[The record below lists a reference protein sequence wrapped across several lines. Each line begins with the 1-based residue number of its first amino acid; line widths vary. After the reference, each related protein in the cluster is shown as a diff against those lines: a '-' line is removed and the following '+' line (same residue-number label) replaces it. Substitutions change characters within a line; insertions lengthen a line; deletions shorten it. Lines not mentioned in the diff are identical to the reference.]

1 MKFIVSS
8 SLLYKEIQVLGGIIN
23 SSNTLPILD
32 NFLFEINNNILVLRS
47 SDLES
52 TMTSQ
57 IQIESTSTDK
67 IAISAKLLTDILK
80 TFSEQPLTFIKTDN
94 NTIEISAS
102 NGKYSLAYLNGDEFP
117 KQVEILDAHETVIN
131 GSDLGNAINS
141 TIFASGT
148 DDLRPVMSGV
158 FFQFNSE
165 SLKFVATD
173 AHKLVKFETTEY
185 TASEVSEF
193 IMPKKPL
200 QILKGILQTVDSDLT
215 IQHNDSNAKFIF
227 DKSSITCRLI
237 DGKFPNYEAVIPKD
251 NPNVLTIDR
260 QLFLNSARRV
270 SIFSNKTTNQVRLKL
285 AGSLLNISAEDFDFS
300 NKADENLECQY
311 SGDDIQIGFN
321 SKFLIEML
329 NNLDS
334 DMITLSMSHPNR
346 AGIIRPLIDSGE
358 SRESITMLVMPVML
372 NDNDQSADSLTP
384 SGDFL

>member
-8 SLLYKEIQVLGGIIN
+8 SSLYKELQILSGIIN

-32 NFLFEINNNILVLRS
+32 NFLFEINNNILVLSS

-57 IQIESTSTDK
+57 IEIESTSTDK

-200 QILKGILQTVDSDLT
+200 QILKGILQTESSDLT

-270 SIFSNKTTNQVRLKL
+270 SIFSNKTTNQIRLKL

-346 AGIIRPLIDSGE
+346 AGIIRPLIESGE
-358 SRESITMLVMPVML
+358 SKESITMLVMPVML
-372 NDNDQSADSLTP
+372 NDND
-384 SGDFL
+384 

>member
-8 SLLYKEIQVLGGIIN
+8 SILYKELQILGGVIN
-23 SSNTLPILD
+23 SSNTIPILD
-32 NFLFEINNNILVLRS
+32 NFLFEVDNNKLKISS

-52 TMTSQ
+52 TMTSE
-57 IQIESTSTDK
+57 IDIESQSSDK
-67 IAISAKLLTDILK
+67 VAISAKLLIDILK
-80 TFSEQPLTFIKTDN
+80 TFSDQPLTFIKTEN

-102 NGKYSLAYLNGDEFP
+102 NGKYSLAYLEGGEFP
-117 KQVEILDAHETVIN
+117 KQIEILDAHETIIN
-131 GSDLGNAINS
+131 GIDLGNAINS

-173 AHKLVKFETTEY
+173 AHKLVKFETSEY
-185 TASEVSEF
+185 NSKEVSEF

-200 QILKGILQTVDSDLT
+200 QILKGILQTHDSEIT

-227 DKSSITCRLI
+227 GKSSITSRLI

-260 QLFLNSARRV
+260 ELFLNSVRRV
-270 SIFSNKTTNQVRLKL
+270 SIFSNKTTNQIRIKL

-300 NKADENLECQY
+300 NRADENLECEY

-334 DMITLSMSHPNR
+334 ETITLSMSHPNR
-346 AGIIRPLIDSGE
+346 AGIIRPVTEKDS
-358 SRESITMLVMPVML
+358 SQESITMLVMPVML
-372 NDNDQSADSLTP
+372 ND
-384 SGDFL
+384 

>member
-32 NFLFEINNNILVLRS
+32 NFLFDINNNKLVLSS

-52 TMTSQ
+52 TMTSE
-57 IQIESTSTDK
+57 IEIESTSTDK

-200 QILKGILQTVDSDLT
+200 QILKGILQTESSDLT

-270 SIFSNKTTNQVRLKL
+270 SIFSNKTTNQIRLKL

-346 AGIIRPLIDSGE
+346 AGIIRPLIESGE
-358 SRESITMLVMPVML
+358 SKESITMLVMPVML
-372 NDNDQSADSLTP
+372 NDND
-384 SGDFL
+384 

>member
-32 NFLFEINNNILVLRS
+32 NFLFEINNNTLVLSS

-57 IQIESTSTDK
+57 IEIESTSTDK

-200 QILKGILQTVDSDLT
+200 QILKGILQTVGSDLT

-311 SGDDIQIGFN
+311 FGDDIQIGFN

-346 AGIIRPLIDSGE
+346 AGIIRPLIENGE
-358 SRESITMLVMPVML
+358 SKESITMLVMPVML
-372 NDNDQSADSLTP
+372 NDND
-384 SGDFL
+384 

>member
-1 MKFIVSS
+1 MNFIVSS
-8 SLLYKEIQVLGGIIN
+8 SLLYKEIQTLGGIIN
-23 SSNTLPILD
+23 STNTLPILD
-32 NFLFEINNNILVLRS
+32 NFLFEINNNKLTLSS

-52 TMTSQ
+52 TMTSE
-57 IQIESTSTDK
+57 IEIESTSTDK

-80 TFSEQPLTFIKTDN
+80 TFSEQPLTFSKTDN

-117 KQVEILDAHETVIN
+117 KQIELLDAYETKVK

-148 DDLRPVMSGV
+148 DDLRPVMNGV
-158 FFQFNSE
+158 FFQFNSD

-173 AHKLVKFETTEY
+173 AHKLVKFETSEY
-185 TASEVSEF
+185 TTNEVSEF

-200 QILKGILQTVDSDLT
+200 QILKGILQGEDSELV
-215 IQHNDSNAKFIF
+215 IQHNESNAKFIF

-260 QLFLNSARRV
+260 QLFLNSVRRV
-270 SIFSNKTTNQVRLKL
+270 SIFSNKTTNQIRIKI
-285 AGSLLNISAEDFDFS
+285 AGTLLNISAEDFDFS
-300 NKADENLECQY
+300 NKADENLECQF

-329 NNLDS
+329 NNLES

-346 AGIIRPLIDSGE
+346 AGIIRPLNEDGE
-358 SRESITMLVMPVML
+358 SKETITMLVMPVML
-372 NDNDQSADSLTP
+372 NDNN
-384 SGDFL
+384 